1 MGVFACVYVLIPM
14 KMMFSV
20 FTLCSL
26 ISAISKVRLPHMM
39 LSGFLSQRKKIA
51 HNYTFFGCVHVYIY
65 VESQYLLRSYNEVN
79 EKSKLMH

>member
-1 MGVFACVYVLIPM
+1 
-14 KMMFSV
+14 
-20 FTLCSL
+20 
-26 ISAISKVRLPHMM
+26 MM